1 MIQKLLLLFALFCL
15 GCGLTQA
22 EELTEINFNK
32 IVFLSNWAKS
42 GKVQLVNR
50 EYRGPAASDSVTEL
64 VVKLT
69 GPIAIGKLSGKEAGA
84 VIVVTDPGGSGTFYD
99 MALLIKEEQGW
110 INQDL
115 AFLGDRINIHSLAVV
130 NDEIVIEM
138 TDHGPTDAMCCPTR
152 RVIRRFA
159 LRDDRLIKT
168 NEEVQG
174 TPDPLLIGTVWKW
187 QQTLYTNDQKS
198 SPPNSENYTLKLLPD
213 GKVNIRADCN
223 LGGGAYRLRGNEIS
237 IQITHTTRAACPPES
252 LEQSYIQDLNTAG
265 RYRVEDEF
273 MYIGLKN
280 ETGAMKFTH

>member
-1 MIQKLLLLFALFCL
+1 MIQIPLLLFVLFCL

-22 EELTEINFNK
+22 GELCEINFDK
-32 IVFLSNWAKS
+32 IVFLSSWAKS
-42 GKVQLVNR
+42 GKVQLANG
-50 EYRGPAASDSVTEL
+50 EYREPAASDSAMEI
-64 VVKLT
+64 VVKLA

-84 VIVVTDPGGSGTFYD
+84 VIVVTDPGGSGSFYD
-99 MALLIKEEQGW
+99 LALLIKGPQGW
-110 INQDL
+110 TNPTIT
-115 AFLGDRINIHSLAVV
+115 FLGDRIKIRSLAVV

-138 TDHGPTDAMCCPTR
+138 TDHDPTDAMCCPTR

-174 TPDPLLIGTVWKW
+174 TPDPLLIDTVWKW
-187 QQTLYTNDQKS
+187 QQTLYSNDQKS

-237 IQITHTTRAACPPES
+237 IQITHTTRAACPPGS

-273 MYIGLKN
+273 LNIGLKN
-280 ETGAMKFTH
+280 ETGTMKFTH

>member
-1 MIQKLLLLFALFCL
+1 MIEKPLLLFVLFCL
-15 GCGLTQA
+15 GCGLPQA
-22 EELTEINFNK
+22 GECPEINFDK
-32 IVFLSNWAKS
+32 IVFLSSWAKS
-42 GKVQLVNR
+42 GKVQLVNG

-69 GPIAIGKLSGKEAGA
+69 GSMATGKLSGKEAGA

-99 MALLIKEEQGW
+99 LALLIKGPQGW
-110 INQDL
+110 TNPTIT
-115 AFLGDRINIHSLAVV
+115 FLGDRIKIRSLAVV

-138 TDHGPTDAMCCPTR
+138 TDHSPTDAMCCPTR

-168 NEEVQG
+168 NEEIQG

-187 QQTLYTNDQKS
+187 QQTLYSNDTKS
-198 SPPNSENYTLKLLPD
+198 LPPNPENYTLKLLPD

-237 IQITHTTRAACPPES
+237 IEITHTTRAACPPES
-252 LEQSYIQDLNTAG
+252 LDQSYIQDLNTAG

-273 MYIGLKN
+273 LYLGLKN
-280 ETGAMKFTH
+280 DIGTMKFTR